1 MPRKKSLKTRGRPR
15 KEPGLANVSPKER
28 DKLLSEIANPESLS
42 RTELTT
48 LHGLAAR
55 IAEQCFIAGW
65 DKENWQPP
73 PMKRGRPP
81 AS

>member
-15 KEPGLANVSPKER
+15 KGPGLVNASPKDK

-42 RTELTT
+42 RSELTN
-48 LHGLAAR
+48 LHGLAAGL
-55 IAEQCFIAGW
+55 AEQCFIAGW